1 MKLNR
6 QLCDAVCGMF
16 QYLEIIPPYASMRQA
31 ADHAMQDGGP
41 RIRVLTERG
50 GTERALLRIAGCRFY
65 PVPHQARNQLTLR
78 RKYSIPYFFSIVTL
92 YSEFSKTDFSG
103 PSLGAQSNFPA

>member
-6 QLCDAVCGMF
+6 QLCDAVRGMS
-16 QYLEIIPPYASMRQA
+16 QYLEISILLVPSMRQA

-50 GTERALLRIAGCRFY
+50 GTERAFLRIAGCRFY

-78 RKYSIPYFFSIVTL
+78 RNSSIPHLRSIVTL
-92 YSEFSKTDFSG
+92 YSLFSRIDNCS
-103 PSLGAQSNFPA
+103 PA

>member
-1 MKLNR
+1 MPAPRMPRMKLNR
-6 QLCDAVCGMF
+6 QLCEAVLGMS
-16 QYLEIIPPYASMRQA
+16 QYLEMIPPYASMRQA

-78 RKYSIPYFFSIVTL
+78 RKSSIPHLRSIVTL
-92 YSEFSKTDFSG
+92 YSEFSRVDNCS
-103 PSLGAQSNFPA
+103 PA

>member
-1 MKLNR
+1 MS
-6 QLCDAVCGMF
+6 
-16 QYLEIIPPYASMRQA
+16 QYLEMIPPYAIMRQA